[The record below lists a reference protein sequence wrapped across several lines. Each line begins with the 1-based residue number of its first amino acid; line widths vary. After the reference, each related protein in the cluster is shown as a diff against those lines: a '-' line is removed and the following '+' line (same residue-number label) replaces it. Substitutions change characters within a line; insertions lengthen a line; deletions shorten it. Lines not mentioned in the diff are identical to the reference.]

1 MARQAPGSHTLTLQ
15 TGLLAPHQPSEVAP
29 QQASCT
35 LVKPEVTSTSRNS
48 PVPEANFSPKG
59 RRKGVIGVRCMEL
72 CITVRS
78 LLPSR
83 PKTGE
88 SGSRREPSLRTLHA
102 RPDLL
107 YALPLKRPS
116 SATTGHRRNPPARA
130 PPRAVAPAR
139 TAVHRP
145 KRRRLSLLTPPG
157 WQVQDPGP
165 SLRPC
170 NCHQRRRRQWER
182 VSVGK
187 RGAASWV

>member
-35 LVKPEVTSTSRNS
+35 LVKPEVTSTSRNP
-48 PVPEANFSPKG
+48 PVPEANFSPKR
-59 RRKGVIGVRCMEL
+59 RRKGVKGVRCMEL

-107 YALPLKRPS
+107 YALPLRRPS
-116 SATTGHRRNPPARA
+116 SATPGHRRNPPAR
-130 PPRAVAPAR
+130 

-145 KRRRLSLLTPPG
+145 RRRRLSLLTPRG
-157 WQVQDPGP
+157 GRFKTRV
-165 SLRPC
+165 
-170 NCHQRRRRQWER
+170 R
-182 VSVGK
+182 VSGPATATNAV
-187 RGAASWV
+187 AASGRESPSGNVVLLPGCEGAFKP